1 MVPCIRWRRREKG
14 ARSAARRPTR
24 LPRAGS
30 AARPAEARG
39 VAGGAHWGCRR
50 GTWGCNSAP
59 AYALLVGCT
68 CRTVGQ
74 GSRCVRAMRE
84 VPCMTS
90 CGRSPLNTPPTPLP
104 LACSPR
110 SPLTH
115 PHAPPTS
122 HPRERARRCRP
133 PARPTTSRGAA
144 AAAVAAAA
152 RRAPSRRRAG
162 AAGWARGAAG
172 WARGAA
178 GWARGA
184 AGWARKAAGWA
195 RGVAG
200 WSAHPLLEL
209 LLLRV
214 LGGEGLELDERMA
227 LRTAVCGGVRRRAA
241 CGVRRAERGYTA
253 ERKQGMQRRG
263 AEDAEGAEC
272 SAWRGCRAGVR
283 RRARRARRVPRP
295 GAEGAEGAQLAC
307 PTRCTLAP

>member
-1 MVPCIRWRRREKG
+1 MSPSCTADHQPGGGGGGRGSSCSTRTFETTGGGCRLG
-14 ARSAARRPTR
+14 A
-24 LPRAGS
+24 
-30 AARPAEARG
+30 
-39 VAGGAHWGCRR
+39 WGCRL
-50 GTWGCNSAP
+50 GAWGCR
-59 AYALLVGCT
+59 L
-68 CRTVGQ
+68 
-74 GSRCVRAMRE
+74 
-84 VPCMTS
+84 
-90 CGRSPLNTPPTPLP
+90 
-104 LACSPR
+104 
-110 SPLTH
+110 
-115 PHAPPTS
+115 
-122 HPRERARRCRP
+122 
-133 PARPTTSRGAA
+133 
-144 AAAVAAAA
+144 
-152 RRAPSRRRAG
+152 
-162 AAGWARGAAG
+162 ARGAAG
-172 WARGAA
+172 WARKV
-178 GWARGA
+178 